1 MKPSRHALLRD
12 VATSLKLLAIMA
24 ALLCGVY
31 PAALWV
37 VGQAVFP
44 FHANGSLLRGPDG
57 TPVGSRQIAQ
67 PFTRDEYFQPRPSAA
82 SYDGSASASSSL
94 APSNYLLRDRVARA
108 LGPIVRWR
116 SGPKRGQLVGPDVE
130 RWFQADRYGGAPN
143 IVAQWAALHPGLA
156 RAWVT
161 AEPAHVAFVRA
172 WAAKRADVVTRWIK
186 DNPGTPQ
193 PKTSDLAVVFF
204 ASFSTENPGRFP
216 SAVARPVSGSK
227 VVTVI
232 ELVKEG
238 TDLQSTFFDMWRH
251 DHADADL
258 EPVPADMVMAS
269 GSGLDPHV
277 TLESAEYQLPRV
289 ASAWAERTHRD
300 PALIRTEV
308 DQLLRSKAGAPLG
321 GLVGEPLVNVL
332 EINLALGARYGSS
345 AR

>member
-1 MKPSRHALLRD
+1 
-12 VATSLKLLAIMA
+12 
-24 ALLCGVY
+24 
-31 PAALWV
+31 
-37 VGQAVFP
+37 
-44 FHANGSLLRGPDG
+44 
-57 TPVGSRQIAQ
+57 
-67 PFTRDEYFQPRPSAA
+67 
-82 SYDGSASASSSL
+82 
-94 APSNYLLRDRVARA
+94 
-108 LGPIVRWR
+108 
-116 SGPKRGQLVGPDVE
+116 
-130 RWFQADRYGGAPN
+130 
-143 IVAQWAALHPGLA
+143 
-156 RAWVT
+156 VT
-161 AEPAHVAFVRA
+161 AEPAHVAFVQA